1 MREPPDRAPAAR
13 HREHRQRPRALNRR
27 QRPAQTPEPR
37 RQETRRSGARP
48 ASRGGLLRSS
58 SAETSTAAS
67 HSKLHGCLTRTSHVK
82 ISFAE
87 SGVQTKPSKILSL
100 KFSTD
105 SQDRA
110 WEGWPRCTSE
120 PGAAGSEAQQRTAPR
135 PAPTLPRQPHFR
147 RADRR
152 AGKRCQGGGAPRA
165 QGPGSCLL
173 AGERQGR
180 GECRTPTAARG
191 RAPPGRPGGR
201 LGAAPA
207 CAGRSLR
214 QQPGHLPPSLPPGS
228 RSGSGS
234 RSEAGRGQRRPGAG
248 QWEKGS
254 RGGGRRAGAGAGASA
269 AAGLHRGAG
278 VSDRAPVLPCCA
290 PRVTHA
296 VLMTTSGTYPSLTS
310 ARRVSVLPDSVWGR

>member
-27 QRPAQTPEPR
+27 QRPAQTPDPR

-110 WEGWPRCTSE
+110 WEGRPCGTSE

-135 PAPTLPRQPHFR
+135 PAPTLPRGSPTS
-147 RADRR
+147 
-152 AGKRCQGGGAPRA
+152 GGQTGGLASGVRGEGHHGLRG
-165 QGPGSCLL
+165 QGPAYL
-173 AGERQGR
+173 QGR
-180 GECRTPTAARG
+180 GRDGASAGPPR
-191 RAPPGRPGGR
+191 PPGVELRQG
-201 LGAAPA
+201 APA
-207 CAGRSLR
+207 GGSALPRPVLAGLCGSS
-214 QQPGHLPPSLPPGS
+214 PAISLPPSLPALALALALALRQDGDNVGQAQGNGRKAAGEEAAGPGPGPGPLRLPAS
-228 RSGSGS
+228 I
-234 RSEAGRGQRRPGAG
+234 AGRAFRTEPQFCPA
-248 QWEKGS
+248 
-254 RGGGRRAGAGAGASA
+254 
-269 AAGLHRGAG
+269 
-278 VSDRAPVLPCCA
+278 A
-290 PRVTHA
+290 PRGSHM
-296 VLMTTSGTYPSLTS
+296 LS
-310 ARRVSVLPDSVWGR
+310 

>member
-110 WEGWPRCTSE
+110 WEGRPRGTSSRE
-120 PGAAGSEAQQRTAPR
+120 PRGAKPSSARH
-135 PAPTLPRQPHFR
+135 PAPPPHCRAAAPLPEGRQAGWQAVSGGRGTTGSGARVLPTCRGEAGTGRVQDPH
-147 RADRR
+147 
-152 AGKRCQGGGAPRA
+152 G
-165 QGPGSCLL
+165 
-173 AGERQGR
+173 RQG
-180 GECRTPTAARG
+180 
-191 RAPPGRPGGR
+191 
-201 LGAAPA
+201 
-207 CAGRSLR
+207 
-214 QQPGHLPPSLPPGS
+214 
-228 RSGSGS
+228 
-234 RSEAGRGQRRPGAG
+234 
-248 QWEKGS
+248 
-254 RGGGRRAGAGAGASA
+254 
-269 AAGLHRGAG
+269 
-278 VSDRAPVLPCCA
+278 
-290 PRVTHA
+290 
-296 VLMTTSGTYPSLTS
+296 
-310 ARRVSVLPDSVWGR
+310 